1 MTVAER
7 WTCRVCWKQNWPDAE
22 LCAKCKSVR
31 DLDLGQVEEQRKVVA
46 ARAEQPEVVPD
57 IVVALPV
64 VIFRGYS
71 KAWKRGGLGTFGF
84 LGLMA
89 FAGVTD
95 PGWLIV
101 TAGLAAGLIVFG
113 FLAGEVADAMKER
126 EVWAFL
132 VGIGLSVVA
141 VFGSVSAF
149 QVLAPGMLDPNAIRW
164 GSVIVFGGAGLAA
177 LGGLIMMF
185 THRRRISRG

>member
-1 MTVAER
+1 MAVAER
-7 WTCRVCWKQNWPDAE
+7 WTCRVCWKPNWLEDE
-22 LCAKCKSVR
+22 RCARCKSPR
-31 DLDLGQVEEQRKVVA
+31 ELDREQVEEQRKVVA

-71 KAWKRGGLGTFGF
+71 RAWKRGGLGTFGF
-84 LGLMA
+84 LALMA
-89 FAGVTD
+89 FAGVTE

-101 TAGLAAGLIVFG
+101 TAGLAAGLLVFG
-113 FLAGEVADAMKER
+113 FVAGEVADAMRER

-141 VFGSVSAF
+141 IVGSVTAF

-177 LGGLIMMF
+177 FAGLVLLF
-185 THRRRISRG
+185 TGRRRAT